1 MTLMNRLLSYIRQGL
16 HLAPLL
22 LLFWWA
28 LTGGTAWLFG
38 AAAIILAAVLGRY
51 LAPALMVGVSLMG
64 LLRFMLFFLY
74 RSVLGG
80 VDVAWRALAPR
91 MPLTLQC
98 IEFESALPPGQA
110 QTLFVA
116 TISLLP
122 GTLACGLDGNR
133 VLVHSIAGDPEAE
146 LRELEARVSDLY
158 SGKVIAEG
166 A

>member
-1 MTLMNRLLSYIRQGL
+1 MAKLLSYLRQGL

-38 AAAIILAAVLGRY
+38 AFAVVLAALLGRY
-51 LAPALMVGVSLMG
+51 LAPALMIGVSLPG
-64 LLRFMLFFLY
+64 LVRFILFFVY
-74 RSVLGG
+74 RSILGG
-80 VDVAWRALAPR
+80 LDVAWRAMAPG
-91 MPLTLQC
+91 MPLQRQC
-98 IEFESALPPGQA
+98 VQYETALPTGQA

-122 GTLACGLDGNR
+122 GTLACDLDENR
-133 VLVHSIAGDPEAE
+133 VLVHSIAGDPHAE
-146 LRELEARVSDLY
+146 LSRLETRIDHLY

-166 A
+166 T